1 MNLITSKY
9 KLKILIGHM
18 LNIFKRALDID
29 QKNSIFF
36 KNKSMKIPSS
46 LYSKHFLKVFYDKI
60 ITWEGASF

>member
-29 QKNSIFF
+29 QKTVY
-36 KNKSMKIPSS
+36 SS
-46 LYSKHFLKVFYDKI
+46 KTSQ
-60 ITWEGASF
+60 